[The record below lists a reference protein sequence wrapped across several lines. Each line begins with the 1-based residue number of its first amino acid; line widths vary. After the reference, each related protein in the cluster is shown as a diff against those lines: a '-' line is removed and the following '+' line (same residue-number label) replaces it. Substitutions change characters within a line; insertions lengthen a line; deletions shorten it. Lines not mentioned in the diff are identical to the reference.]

1 MPSRSLRVDALG
13 LRQAAMSGSS
23 VRGESQLPKQWF
35 SSGKQHLLTMF
46 GTFWDP
52 PLYESL
58 RPPRKILWS
67 YAVAGPWRPAL
78 ELLQSL
84 PEETCWTMWVCFCF
98 LNVGEQHG
106 LGASTSLGMTWVASF
121 FDVFCRLIIY
131 MLGHAGASVV
141 VNTC

>member
-58 RPPRKILWS
+58 RHPRNYIMILRCCRPL
-67 YAVAGPWRPAL
+67 ATCFGVAAI
-78 ELLQSL
+78 ST
-84 PEETCWTMWVCFCF
+84 EETCWTMWVCFCF

-106 LGASTSLGMTWVASF
+106 LGASTSLGMT
-121 FDVFCRLIIY
+121 
-131 MLGHAGASVV
+131 
-141 VNTC
+141 